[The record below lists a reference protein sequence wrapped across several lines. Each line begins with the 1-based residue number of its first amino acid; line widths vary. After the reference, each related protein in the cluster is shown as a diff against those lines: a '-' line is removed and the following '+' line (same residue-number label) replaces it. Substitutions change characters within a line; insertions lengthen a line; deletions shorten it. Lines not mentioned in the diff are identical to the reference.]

1 MHSYTSQT
9 SSDPLLTILLGNTSV
24 RAYDDVAAGAAGLR
38 LDEPD
43 AVSSV
48 TRIRPNVALAK
59 EALMAE
65 YRADAA
71 ASRWVRPRL
80 LYIGNAD
87 GDSLL
92 RVLPTCIIAKIA
104 DAMDPR
110 PLAAAPSSRYGW
122 SRSYP

>member
-9 SSDPLLTILLGNTSV
+9 SDPLLTILLGNMSV

-43 AVSSV
+43 AASFV
-48 TRIRPNVALAK
+48 TRIRPNAALAK

-71 ASRWVRPRL
+71 AFRWARH
-80 LYIGNAD
+80 
-87 GDSLL
+87 
-92 RVLPTCIIAKIA
+92 
-104 DAMDPR
+104 
-110 PLAAAPSSRYGW
+110 PS
-122 SRSYP
+122 